1 MAGSEEIKGYI
12 HSLESFGSADGPG
25 VRYIIFVS
33 GCKMRCRYCHN
44 PDTWNMHEGELMA
57 PSDILAKAIK
67 YKPYWSN
74 DGGITVSGGEPLLQ
88 IDFMIELFKQAKE
101 KNINTTIDTSGNP
114 FTYDEP
120 YFSKW
125 KELMSMTDLVM
136 LDIKHI
142 DDENHRALTGQ
153 TNENILAMAKE
164 LAKMGK
170 KMWIRYVLV
179 PGINDTDDVAMR
191 TAEFIK
197 SLGNV
202 TKIDVLPYHTLG
214 VFKWEDL
221 GIPYTLNDVDPPS
234 RELEQHINGILQEA
248 LK

>member
-1 MAGSEEIKGYI
+1 MAVNEEIKGYI

-33 GCKMRCRYCHN
+33 GCRMRCRYCHN
-44 PDTWNMHEGELMA
+44 PDTWNMQEGELMA
-57 PSDILAKAIK
+57 PSEILAKAIK
-67 YKPYWSN
+67 YKPYWAN

-88 IDFMIELFKQAKE
+88 IDFMLELFKQAKE

-142 DDENHRALTGQ
+142 DDENHKSLTGQ

-179 PGINDTDDVAMR
+179 PGINDTDDVANR
-191 TAEFIK
+191 TADFIK

-234 RELEQHINGILQEA
+234 KELEEHINEILQEA